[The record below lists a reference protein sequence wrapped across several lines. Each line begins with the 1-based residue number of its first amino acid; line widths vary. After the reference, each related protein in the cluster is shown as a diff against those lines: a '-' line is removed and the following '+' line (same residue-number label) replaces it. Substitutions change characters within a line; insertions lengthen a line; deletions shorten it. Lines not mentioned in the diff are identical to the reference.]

1 MAANSQAGATIS
13 QVAKEEGDN
22 SKGSTAAQMQ
32 SNLTR
37 ERNAANAT
45 STIASKMTTDP
56 SSISPSDA
64 RTLQSKTTKAQGG
77 AQPEPG
83 SLASQ
88 AASLASANEAGTTA
102 SGGQEDTVPLTS
114 AEQSQLDREANF
126 EKQAAQVKGKL
137 DADPAG
143 LSKQEADAMHSREQR
158 AFGGTEKG
166 GLASQAQSQ
175 VAENEGVKK

>member
-1 MAANSQAGATIS
+1 
-13 QVAKEEGDN
+13 
-22 SKGSTAAQMQ
+22 MQ

-45 STIASKMTTDP
+45 STVASKMTTDP
-56 SSISPSDA
+56 SSVSSSDA

-102 SGGQEDTVPLTS
+102 RAPVHEDTVPLTS

-126 EKQAAQVKGKL
+126 EKQAAQVKEKL
-137 DADPAG
+137 DTDPAG
-143 LSKQEADAMHSREQR
+143 LSKQEADAMHSREQK
-158 AFGGTEKG
+158 AFGTTEKG

>member
-1 MAANSQAGATIS
+1 
-13 QVAKEEGDN
+13 
-22 SKGSTAAQMQ
+22 MQ

-45 STIASKMTTDP
+45 DTIASKMTTDP
-56 SSISPSDA
+56 GSLSSSDA

-102 SGGQEDTVPLTS
+102 RAPAAGVYEDTVPLTS

-126 EKQAAQVKGKL
+126 EKQAAQVQRKL
-137 DADPAG
+137 DSDPAG

>member
-1 MAANSQAGATIS
+1 
-13 QVAKEEGDN
+13 
-22 SKGSTAAQMQ
+22 MQ

-37 ERNAANAT
+37 ERNAANVADNV
-45 STIASKMTTDP
+45 ASKMAADP
-56 SSISPSDA
+56 ASVSPDDA
-64 RTLQSKTTKAQGG
+64 RKLQSETSKAQGG

-88 AASLASANEAGTTA
+88 AASLASANEAGTTPRA
-102 SGGQEDTVPLTS
+102 PAAGAAQDTAVPLTS

-126 EKQAAQVKGKL
+126 EQQAAQVKSKL
-137 DADPAG
+137 DTDPAG
-143 LSKQEADAMHSREQR
+143 VSKQEADAMHSREQK
-158 AFGGTEKG
+158 AFGATEKG